1 MFRHFS
7 AAIVLA
13 ATLGATAVA
22 SAQTPPAAAP
32 TVPNVNVR
40 GVITGFD
47 GKVLAVKDRDGKD
60 VRIDVPDNVTPTV
73 AKAFSMADIKPGMML
88 AVTTVK
94 RADGVNIALDVRPLP
109 ATANPNSFE
118 YDLRP
123 GSLMNNANLDA
134 MVASTGGQ
142 ELTLNYKTGTI
153 KALITPETAMSQ
165 SAPGVREDLK
175 AGETV
180 FAVARPE
187 GAGKFTLVRA
197 VVSKDGVKPGQ

>member
-1 MFRHFS
+1 MLNRIHGALALAVLFG
-7 AAIVLA
+7 AAS
-13 ATLGATAVA
+13 GGM
-22 SAQTPPAAAP
+22 AQTPPPA
-32 TVPNVNVR
+32 VPNVNVR
-40 GVITGFD
+40 GVIASFD
-47 GKVLAVKDRDGKD
+47 GKVMAVRDRDGKN

-73 AKAFSMADIKPGMML
+73 SKPFNVADIKPGMML

-94 RADGVNIALDVRPLP
+94 RADGVNVALDVRPLP

-134 MVASTGGQ
+134 MVAGTSGQ

-153 KALITPETAMSQ
+153 KALITPETTLTQ
-165 SAPGVREDLK
+165 GAPGVRDDLK

-180 FAVARPE
+180 FAVVRPE
-187 GAGKFTLVRA
+187 GGDKFTLVRA